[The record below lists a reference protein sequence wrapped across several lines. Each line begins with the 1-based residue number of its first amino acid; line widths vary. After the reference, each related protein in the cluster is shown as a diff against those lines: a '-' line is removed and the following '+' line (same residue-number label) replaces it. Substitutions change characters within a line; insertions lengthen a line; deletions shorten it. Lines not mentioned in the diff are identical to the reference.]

1 MKILKRTLSTIRD
14 NDAVVL
20 SFARTPIGKLGGA
33 LAGITAPKLGAHAIK
48 HALTRSKIN
57 TSLIEEAFMG
67 NNKISS

>member
-1 MKILKRTLSTIRD
+1 MKLSRRTLSTFRD

-33 LAGITAPKLGAHAIK
+33 LASMSAPKLGAHAIK

-67 NNKISS
+67 MNY